1 MTLLNIWAPRPSVA
15 RTQTL
20 IVYVVIT
27 ILTIFAITTLVNLDP
42 HLVAFSGYPLFR
54 EVVSSVALT
63 FFAFLGHH
71 ARRARRSS
79 IVRRSF
85 GDADKAMQH
94 RRAQRIRTRTGM
106 PADPAQQVK

>member
-1 MTLLNIWAPRPSVA
+1 MTLLNILGSQAVA

-42 HLVAFSGYPLFR
+42 HLLAFSGYPLFR